1 MFEPNNNNSESHYD
15 VLGVKENAT
24 YDEIKKSYRTLSLK
38 YHPDRNIGNPDVAGK
53 FHKINDAY
61 EILSDVNKRQTYDLS
76 FKNPFMNGG
85 SFACANGA
93 PFGNIDEI
101 INNIFGMHMNG
112 GGINFGNMQ
121 NGQKIHVFRN
131 GVPVQMNHFQPASKP
146 IPIVKTIIVNM
157 EQVLTGAN
165 IPVEIERW
173 IIENDIKIFEKETLY
188 VNIPAGVDEN
198 ELILLK
204 NKGNVITDDNKGDVK
219 LFVKIEN
226 TTEFERVG
234 IDLLIHKKISFKD
247 SLCGFSFEIK
257 YINGKTYTLN
267 NTSGNVIP
275 PQYKKVIAGLG
286 LTRDGHTGNLIIQF
300 EVIFPEKL
308 DESVIEVL
316 KKIL

>member
-1 MFEPNNNNSESHYD
+1 MFESNNNNSDSHYA

-24 YDEIKKSYRTLSLK
+24 YDEIKKSYRNLSLK

-53 FHKINDAY
+53 FHKINEAY
-61 EILSDVNKRQTYDLS
+61 EILSDVNKRQGYDLS
-76 FKNPFMNGG
+76 FKNPFTNG
-85 SFACANGA
+85 SFDGA
-93 PFGNIDEI
+93 PFGNIDEL
-101 INNIFGMHMNG
+101 INNIFGN
-112 GGINFGNMQ
+112 GGINLGNMQ
-121 NGQKIHVFRN
+121 NGPKIHVFRN
-131 GVPVQMNHFQPASKP
+131 GFPVPMNHFQPASKP
-146 IPIVKTIIVNM
+146 IPIVKTITVNM
-157 EQVLTGAN
+157 EQVLAGAN

-188 VNIPAGVDEN
+188 VSIPAGVDEN

-226 TTEFERVG
+226 TTEFERFG

-286 LTRDGHTGNLIIQF
+286 LMRDGHIGNLIIQF